1 LQEPLQYGV
10 APLHA
15 TPQAPQFIGL
25 FPGLTH
31 WPPQQDKPLIH
42 DRSPTGDVPQ
52 PPPLEPPEPL
62 LPEPPLLE
70 PEAPELPLLPEPLPL
85 DAPELIPLELPL
97 PEPELDSPP
106 LPPASVDA
114 SAPPPVAVI
123 PPHCDANNA
132 PAPSKPSANADFD

>member
-1 LQEPLQYGV
+1 MQDPLQYGV

-25 FPGLTH
+25 FPVLTH
-31 WPPQQDKPLIH
+31 RPPQQDQPDPHAGL
-42 DRSPTGDVPQ
+42 Q
-52 PPPLEPPEPL
+52 PPPLELPEPL

-70 PEAPELPLLPEPLPL
+70 PEAPELPPLPEPLPL

-97 PEPELDSPP
+97 PEPELDSPS

-114 SAPPPVAVI
+114 PAPPPVVVI
-123 PPHCDANNA
+123 PPHFDANNA